1 MRRYLPLGLL
11 LAVLAHLS
19 GCGEN
24 PNRPSVVTET
34 PVSPPKTSARFI
46 QVPWDISLFFNI
58 PGGAVVAGATTAAT
72 SGGAAEG
79 DNLTG
84 TFVNSTGFAGTLTG
98 VLTGNLENGTFNGSL
113 STVTQSGC
121 TAERRFSGPITTTAL
136 NWSPGAHIND
146 CGGSSPLT
154 SGIQAA
160 AAPPTAPPPCTYQA
174 SATGTNVPSAGGTGS
189 VSVTAGEGCRWFA
202 TSSVDFVKLSVSE
215 GIAAGTVQFTV
226 AANTAITQRTATLV
240 VAGQSFTITQAGAP
254 APVCTYRLN
263 GGERTFDANG
273 ALGGVDMRVAAGCAW
288 QAQSDSPWLTI
299 TGGASGAGDGT
310 ISYAVA
316 ANPGLTQRIG
326 TITATGDQD
335 FTVTQLGIVCQFTL
349 TPAPPTVPFT
359 GGAASIAVVAN
370 AAVCPWTAAVSPA
383 APWITITAG
392 GAGTGNGA
400 VTLSF
405 AANPTAQPRVGT
417 VTIGTAT
424 ATFTQAPTTLGSL
437 TGTVT
442 NSVNGQ
448 PVAGATITLTPVLQG
463 PPLTTT
469 TNAAGVYNFAAVQQG
484 AYNVLIQRAGFGD
497 FRNPTPV
504 SILAAQT
511 TTVNATL
518 VPNPVDLVITW
529 NPNPTSVDPTNVTCG
544 LPNVEFC
551 WQSAITFQETSG
563 TTAQVTALTL
573 HFFSSAGV
581 PEPPVAGTG
590 TPFTIPGSTTLTST
604 GFVTRNSPTGGLV
617 VFEFTVTDAF
627 GRISS
632 FSSPTLTFNTFVVP
646 GVPGISALVAQPSPG
661 VIRQGGGVQPAPSSS
676 GTIRRQR

>member
-19 GCGEN
+19 GCGES

-113 STVTQSGC
+113 STITQSGC

-146 CGGSSPLT
+146 CGGTSPLT

-174 SATGTNVPSAGGTGS
+174 SATGTSVPAAGGTGT
-189 VSVTAGEGCRWFA
+189 VRVTAGEGCTWFA
-202 TSSVDFVKLSVSE
+202 TSSADFVKLSVSE
-215 GIAAGTVQFTV
+215 GTAAGSVQFTV
-226 AANTAITQRTATLV
+226 AANTATTQRTAILV
-240 VAGQSFTITQAGAP
+240 VAGQSFTITQAPAP

-299 TGGASGAGDGT
+299 TGGASGSGDGT

-316 ANPGLTQRIG
+316 ANSGLTQRVG

-349 TPAPPTVPFT
+349 TPSPPTVPFT

-370 AAVCPWTAAVSPA
+370 AAVCPWTATVSPA
-383 APWITITAG
+383 APWITITSG
-392 GAGTGNGA
+392 GAGTGNGT
-400 VTLSF
+400 VNLNF

-417 VTIGTAT
+417 VTVGTAT
-424 ATFTQAPTTLGSL
+424 ATFTQAPTTLGSI
-437 TGTVT
+437 TGTIT

-448 PVAGATITLTPVLQG
+448 AVAAATITLTPVAQG

-469 TNAAGVYNFAAVQQG
+469 TNTAGVYTFSNVQQG
-484 AYNVLIQRAGFGD
+484 AYNVLIQKAGFDD
-497 FRNPTPV
+497 FRSPTSV

-511 TTVNATL
+511 TTFNATL
-518 VPNPVDLVITW
+518 VARPVTLVISW
-529 NPNPTSVDPTNVTCG
+529 NPNPTSVNPNNVTCG

-551 WQSAITFQETSG
+551 WQSAITIQETSG
-563 TTAQVTALTL
+563 NTAPVTALTL
-573 HFFSSAGV
+573 HFFPAGAPSFSV
-581 PEPPVAGTG
+581 PGTG
-590 TPFTIPGSTTLTST
+590 TPFTIQGGTTFQST
-604 GFVTRNSPTGGLV
+604 GTATLQSPAGGGV
-617 VFEFTVTDAF
+617 EFEFAGTDAF
-627 GRISS
+627 GRTFS
-632 FSSPTLTFNTFVVP
+632 FTSPRLGLNPFV
-646 GVPGISALVAQPSPG
+646 SPG
-661 VIRQGGGVQPAPSSS
+661 PAIGALNRQPDNTRVIWQGGGIQAVAPASP
-676 GTIRRQR
+676 TTRRRR

>member
-24 PNRPSVVTET
+24 PNRPSVVAET
-34 PVSPPKTSARFI
+34 PVNPPKTRARFI

-98 VLTGNLENGTFNGSL
+98 GLTGNLENGTFNGSL
-113 STVTQSGC
+113 STITQSGC

-136 NWSPGAHIND
+136 NWSPGSHIND
-146 CGGSSPLT
+146 CGGTSPLT

-174 SATGTNVPSAGGTGS
+174 SATGTSVPAAGGTGT
-189 VSVTAGEGCRWFA
+189 VSVTAGEGCTWFA
-202 TSSVDFVKLSVSE
+202 TSSADFVKLSVSE
-215 GIAAGTVQFTV
+215 GTAAGSVQFTV
-226 AANTAITQRTATLV
+226 AANTATTQRTAILV
-240 VAGQSFTITQAGAP
+240 VAGQSFTITQAPAP

-299 TGGASGAGDGT
+299 TGGASGSGDGT

-316 ANPGLTQRIG
+316 ANPGLTQRVG

-349 TPAPPTVPFT
+349 TPSTTSLPFS
-359 GGAASIAVVAN
+359 GGSATIAVVPN

-383 APWITITAG
+383 ASWITITSG
-392 GAGTGNGA
+392 GAGTGNA
-400 VTLSF
+400 TVNLSF

-417 VTIGTAT
+417 VTVGTAT
-424 ATFTQAPTTLGSL
+424 VTFTQAPTTLGSI
-437 TGTVT
+437 TGTIT

-448 PVAGATITLTPVLQG
+448 AVAAATITLTPVPQG

-469 TNAAGVYNFAAVQQG
+469 TNTAGGYTFSTVQQG
-484 AYNVLIQRAGFGD
+484 AYNVLIQKAGFDD
-497 FRNPTPV
+497 FRSPAPV

-511 TTVNATL
+511 TTFNATL
-518 VPNPVDLVITW
+518 VARPVNLVITW
-529 NPNPTSVDPTNVTCG
+529 NPNPTAVNPNNVTCG
-544 LPNVEFC
+544 LPNVAFC
-551 WQSAITFQETSG
+551 WQSAITIQETSG
-563 TTAQVTALTL
+563 NTAPVTALTL
-573 HFFSSAGV
+573 HFFPTGAPSFSV
-581 PEPPVAGTG
+581 PGTG
-590 TPFTIPGSTTLTST
+590 TPFTIQGGTTFQSIGTATLQ
-604 GFVTRNSPTGGLV
+604 SPAGGGV
-617 VFEFTVTDAF
+617 EFEFAGTDAF
-627 GRISS
+627 GRTFS
-632 FSSPTLTFNTFVVP
+632 FTSPRLGLDPFV
-646 GVPGISALVAQPSPG
+646 SPG
-661 VIRQGGGVQPAPSSS
+661 PAIGALTRQPEITGVFWQGGGVQAVAPASP
-676 GTIRRQR
+676 TIRRRR

>member
-1 MRRYLPLGLL
+1 MRRYLPLGLV

-58 PGGAVVAGATTAAT
+58 PGGAVVTGATTAAT
-72 SGGAAEG
+72 SGNAAEG

-98 VLTGNLENGTFNGSL
+98 VLTGNLEGGNFDGTV
-113 STVTQSGC
+113 STITPSGC
-121 TAERRFSGPITTTAL
+121 TAERRFSGPVNAQGL
-136 NWSPGAHIND
+136 NWSPGAHVND
-146 CGGSSPLT
+146 CGGTSPLT

-160 AAPPTAPPPCTYQA
+160 AAPPTAPPPCTYA
-174 SATGTNVPSAGGTGS
+174 AAATGTSVPAAGGTGT
-189 VSVTAGEGCRWFA
+189 VSVTAGAGCNWFA
-202 TSSVDFVKLSVSE
+202 TSSAGFVTLSASQ
-215 GIAAGTVQFTV
+215 GTANGSVQFTV
-226 AANTAITQRTATLV
+226 AANTGSAQRTAIVL
-240 VAGQSFTITQAGAP
+240 VAGQSFTITQAAVP
-254 APVCTYRLN
+254 APVCNYRLN
-263 GGERTFDANG
+263 GGERTFDASG

-299 TGGASGAGDGT
+299 TGGASGSGDGT

-316 ANPGLTQRIG
+316 ANTGLTQRTG

-392 GAGTGNGA
+392 GTGTGNGA

-405 AANPTAQPRVGT
+405 AANPTAQPRAGT

-424 ATFTQAPTTLGSL
+424 ATLTQAPTTLGSL

-448 PVAGATITLTPVLQG
+448 PVAGATVTLTPVLQG

-469 TNAAGVYNFAAVQQG
+469 TTSAGVYSFASVQQG
-484 AYNVLIQRAGFGD
+484 AYNVLIQRAAFGD
-497 FRNPTPV
+497 FRSPTPV

-511 TTVNATL
+511 TTFNATL

-529 NPNPTSVDPTNVTCG
+529 NPNPTSVNPTNVTCG

-551 WQSAITFQETSG
+551 WQSNILFTERSG
-563 TTAQVTALTL
+563 TAFTFTSVTL
-573 HFFSSAGV
+573 HFFDTATAVVPTSSVLGTWTPLPETVPGGGTLAGFGRV
-581 PEPPVAGTG
+581 
-590 TPFTIPGSTTLTST
+590 TS
-604 GFVTRNSPTGGLV
+604 NSPEGQFV
-617 VFEFTVTDAF
+617 EFEFTGADAF
-627 GRISS
+627 GRPLSVRSQRLGLNSFIVIGLSS
-632 FSSPTLTFNTFVVP
+632 SQRTVGT
-646 GVPGISALVAQPSPG
+646 A
-661 VIRQGGGVQPAPSSS
+661 VIQTGGGQS
-676 GTIRRQR
+676 GRSPIQRR